1 MKLVSESLGVSR
13 SQLTARVKQAKEDKG
28 ARHRR
33 IPDDRVLVERIKASI
48 SDLPS
53 YGYRRVWALLRRQ
66 PEPVVNVKRVY
77 WVMRDHD
84 LLLEKRRKLPGVAR
98 RHEVRVAV
106 GARVILVGARTV
118 LNFVMTM
125 GPSCV

>member
-13 SQLTARVKQAKEDKG
+13 SQLTARIKQANEGKG

-33 IPDDRVLVERIKASI
+33 IPDDTALVERIKASI

-66 PEPVVNVKRVY
+66 AEPAVNVKRVY
-77 WVMRDHD
+77 RVMRDHD
-84 LLLEKRRKLPGVAR
+84 LWPTPWTLEQFGALFSNQPFGRWYLNTLLVSAASTAVASMR
-98 RHEVRVAV
+98 SA
-106 GARVILVGARTV
+106 
-118 LNFVMTM
+118 
-125 GPSCV
+125 SS